1 MFLLHAKIDRPF
13 VLKLFSIIAGPVT
26 GALVYFLASHNGLA
40 SPICSMACITA
51 WMAIWWIS
59 EAVEIGVTSLLPF
72 ILMPLMHVMKAEEVA
87 VQYMEQT
94 IFLFIGG
101 FFLAYAMEKWDI
113 HHRIAYRII
122 LLTGNSPARILAG
135 IMITAY
141 LISMWIS
148 NTATTLML
156 VAAAASIVS
165 HKELFPGQRQENIGA
180 AFLIGLAYSATIGG
194 MSTIVG
200 TPTNMIFT
208 GYWESHYPLREPI
221 SFLQWCAF
229 GIPFSLLLQLAGYLL
244 LKKMFHINNTSTD
257 SSLIRNKYDA
267 LGKTTKEQK
276 IVMTLFAITV
286 VLWFTRTGFDLGTV
300 KIGGWEAWF
309 PKGYIK
315 DSTVAIVTAVS
326 LFVLPSREKNKF
338 ILEWN
343 DVKRLPFHIIL
354 LFGGGFALAKGIEVS
369 GLGSYLA
376 GKLIFFKDYPLW
388 MLIAA
393 LAILITLLS
402 ELASNV
408 ATITLMLP
416 ILASLAAAINI
427 DPLKLMVPATF
438 AASFGF
444 MLVIATAPNTIVYA
458 TGHFQSRQLFR
469 AGLWMN
475 LIGITLL
482 TLAMSLV
489 DF

>member
-1 MFLLHAKIDRPF
+1 
-13 VLKLFSIIAGPVT
+13 
-26 GALVYFLASHNGLA
+26 
-40 SPICSMACITA
+40 
-51 WMAIWWIS
+51 MAIWWIT

-72 ILMPLMHVMKAEEVA
+72 ILIPLMQIMKTEEVA

-122 LLTGNSPARILAG
+122 LLTGNSPSRILAG
-135 IMITAY
+135 IMLTAY
-141 LISMWIS
+141 IISMWIS

-156 VAAAASIVS
+156 VAAVAAIVN
-165 HKELFPGQRQENIGA
+165 HKELFGGQSQEKIGA
-180 AFLIGLAYSATIGG
+180 AFLVGLAYSATIGG

-208 GYWESHYPLREPI
+208 GYWESNYPLREPI
-221 SFLQWCAF
+221 SFLRWCAF
-229 GIPFSLLLQLAGYLL
+229 GIPFSLLMLVSGFLV
-244 LKKMFHINNTSTD
+244 LKKLFHINNLSTD
-257 SSLIRNKYDA
+257 NSLIRNKYAA
-267 LGKTTKEQK
+267 LGKTTREQK
-276 IVMTLFAITV
+276 IVMSLFTITV
-286 VLWFTRTGFDLGTV
+286 LLWFTRTGFDLGTFR
-300 KIGGWEAWF
+300 IGGWETWF

-315 DSTVAIVTAVS
+315 DSTVAIFMAVC
-326 LFVLPSREKNKF
+326 LFVLPSREKSKF

-369 GLGSYLA
+369 GLGNFLA
-376 GKLIFFKDYPLW
+376 SQLNFFKDFPLW
-388 MLIAA
+388 MLIAT

-416 ILASLAAAINI
+416 ILSALAAAIDV

-444 MLVIATAPNTIVYA
+444 MLIIATAPNTIVYA
-458 TGHFQSRQLFR
+458 TGHFKGRQLFR

-475 LIGITLL
+475 LIGIILL
-482 TLAMSLV
+482 TLAMTLV

>member
-1 MFLLHAKIDRPF
+1 
-13 VLKLFSIIAGPVT
+13 VLKLFAIIAGPLT
-26 GALVYFLASHNGLA
+26 GVLIYFIASSSGLA
-40 SPICSMACITA
+40 TPICSMAFITS
-51 WMAIWWIS
+51 WMAIWWIT

-72 ILMPLMHVMKAEEVA
+72 ILLPLMNIMKTEDVA
-87 VQYMEQT
+87 AQYMEQT

-101 FFLAYAMEKWDI
+101 FFLAYAMEKWNI

-122 LLTGNSPARILAG
+122 LFTGNSPSRILAG
-135 IMITAY
+135 IMLTAY
-141 LISMWIS
+141 FISMWIS

-156 VAAAASIVS
+156 VAAVSAIVN
-165 HKELFPGQRQENIGA
+165 HKELFKGQKQENIGA
-180 AFLIGLAYSATIGG
+180 AFLIALAYSATIGG

-208 GYWESHYPLREPI
+208 GYWESHYPLREQI

-229 GIPFSLLLQLAGYLL
+229 GIPFSLLLLLAGFLL
-244 LKKMFHINNTSTD
+244 LKKMFHIKNISTD
-257 SSLIRNKYDA
+257 KSFIRNKYEE
-267 LGKTTKEQK
+267 LGKITWEQK
-276 IVMTLFAITV
+276 TVMTLFSLTV
-286 VLWFTRTGFDLGTV
+286 VLWFTRTGIDFGSIR
-300 KIGGWEAWF
+300 IGGWETWF

-315 DSTVAIVTAVS
+315 DSTVAILMAVC
-326 LFVLPSREKNKF
+326 LFILPSREKNKF

-369 GLGSYLA
+369 GLGDFLA
-376 GKLIFFKDYPLW
+376 QQLHFFKDYPLW

-416 ILASLAAAINI
+416 ILASLADAINV

-458 TGHFQSRQLFR
+458 TGHFQSRKLFR

-475 LIGITLL
+475 LVGIILL
-482 TLAMSLV
+482 TLAMSLI

>member
-1 MFLLHAKIDRPF
+1 MRKFIAI
-13 VLKLFSIIAGPVT
+13 VAGPLT
-26 GALVYFLASHNGLA
+26 GGLIYFLASGNGL
-40 SPICSMACITA
+40 SSSICSMSFITA
-51 WMAIWWIS
+51 WMAVWWIT

-72 ILMPLMHVMKAEEVA
+72 ILLPVLQIMKTEEVA
-87 VQYMEQT
+87 AQYMDQT

-101 FFLAYAMEKWDI
+101 FFLAYAMEKWDL

-122 LLTGNSPARILAG
+122 LFTGNSPARILAG
-135 IMITAY
+135 IMLTAY

-156 VAAAASIVS
+156 VAAVAAIVN
-165 HKELFPGQRQENIGA
+165 HKELFKQHQQENIAA

-208 GYWESHYPLREPI
+208 GYWESHYPMREPI
-221 SFLQWCAF
+221 SFLRWCMF
-229 GIPFSLLLQLAGYLL
+229 GIPFSLLLLLTGYLV
-244 LKKMFHINNTSTD
+244 LKKMFHIENVLSD
-257 SSLIRNKYDA
+257 KSFIRNKYTA
-267 LGKTTKEQK
+267 LGKTTMEQK
-276 IVMTLFAITV
+276 IVMLFFTLTV
-286 VLWFTRTGFDLGTV
+286 LLWFTRSGFDLGSL
-300 KIGGWEAWF
+300 KISGWEKYF
-309 PKGYIK
+309 PKGYVK
-315 DSTVAIVTAVS
+315 DSTVAIFTAVC
-326 LFVLPSREKNKF
+326 LFILPCREKNKF
-338 ILEWN
+338 ILEWK
-343 DVKRLPFHIIL
+343 DVKKLPFHIIL

-369 GLGSYLA
+369 GLGDFMASQLQ
-376 GKLIFFKDYPLW
+376 FFKDYPLW
-388 MLIAA
+388 VLIAV
-393 LAILITLLS
+393 LAILITFLS

-416 ILASLAAAINI
+416 ILSSLAIAIDV
-427 DPLKLMVPATF
+427 DPIKLLIPATF

-458 TGHFQSRQLFR
+458 TGQFGSRKLFR

-475 LIGITLL
+475 LAGIILL
-482 TLAMSLV
+482 TIAMSLI